1 MGPSGARLH
10 HRSSRFGVPARAW
23 LEKSRR
29 FFAVYSERRKEK
41 SRDAAR
47 CRRGWE
53 TEVFAQLARELPLP
67 PAASAALD
75 KASVMRLAISYL
87 RLRQLLPPNRLSR
100 CDAAAAAAAVEEV
113 EEDHAGESGSSL
125 DALTLRALEG
135 FVMVLSSEGDM
146 TYLSDNVGKHLG
158 LPQVEMTGNSIFEFV
173 HPCDQ
178 EELREVLA
186 QKRGAAR
193 KGADAGTERDF
204 FVRMKC
210 TITSRGKTVNLKSAT
225 WKVLHCTGHMRVCGD
240 PSGSFPEGMEQ
251 QQQQRQQHQQHQQQQ
266 QLHHHHHQQQ
276 QQQASP
282 RAFLGAPSVSR
293 ASSIPAANCLVL
305 LCSPIPHP
313 ASIET
318 PLDSRT
324 FLTRHAMDMKFTYCD
339 ERITDLI
346 GYHPKEL
353 LGRSVYEYYHAL
365 DTERVTK
372 SHHHLFGKG
381 QATTGHYRML
391 AKRGGFAWVETQA
404 TVIYSPRNAQPQCV
418 VCVNYV
424 LSGVEETGTVLSL
437 EQTERL
443 LKTRPGDS
451 SPPSSPCANLGG
463 IVGAATMGESLFIK
477 LKEEPDELAL
487 IAPTAGDEVISLNFG
502 LGHRCGGGG
511 GLQHPPSYSDLSLYD
526 DVALPSPERGDREP
540 PLGLPLTPPMA
551 AQREPCPPRD
561 SASAAFF
568 CDARVPQPSANRRQD
583 GAGKT
588 RSASEESFSP
598 LGGDLRIDTIEKLFS
613 VSPETKA
620 LPPTQEFGSD
630 LDLETV
636 APYIPM
642 DGEDFLLCIPE
653 SAPGFYSDSPLP
665 KSPPG
670 ATGPPG
676 TPATPRHLHSGIFQP
691 PEFQQPLRT
700 LAARS
705 PISQHAPLPEISFR
719 LDEFG
724 VFGLN
729 RLEETRHGKSPPSPA
744 TAAGAAA
751 TAPSAWVPSTLTAKR
766 PKLDSPRAA
775 VPPRMGANA
784 PSRMLPLAYPA
795 PHQQQHQQQQ
805 AYAPRPSDGAHYVE
819 MPGSLARFSGPFM
832 AHVVAATAAASCRK
846 RRLSNEGAVSP
857 MNLATYAQQ
866 PGLGASLA
874 VQPEP
879 YAGRACGLPAH
890 GDSRWSGDCA
900 TDKLAGP
907 GRGRQ
912 ALCRKPATDVASRLL
927 AGGSSL
933 PELTRYDCE
942 VNAPVVDCRRLLQ
955 GVELLR
961 ALDQTT

>member
-10 HRSSRFGVPARAW
+10 HRSSRFGVPARAR

-87 RLRQLLPPNRLSR
+87 RLRQLLPPSP
-100 CDAAAAAAAVEEV
+100 AEEV
-113 EEDHAGESGSSL
+113 EEEDHAGGSGSSL

-158 LPQVEMTGNSIFEFV
+158 LPQVEMTGNSIFEFI

-225 WKVLHCTGHMRVCGD
+225 WKVLHCTGHMR
-240 PSGSFPEGMEQ
+240 
-251 QQQQRQQHQQHQQQQ
+251 
-266 QLHHHHHQQQ
+266 Q

-282 RAFLGAPSVSR
+282 RAFLGAPSVPR
-293 ASSIPAANCLVL
+293 ASSIPAGSCLVL

-365 DTERVTK
+365 DAERVTK

-443 LKTRPGDS
+443 LKPHS
-451 SPPSSPCANLGG
+451 SPPSSPCANPGG
-463 IVGAATMGESLFIK
+463 IVGAATMGESLFMK

-502 LGHRCGGGG
+502 LGRESPRPRHRPG
-511 GLQHPPSYSDLSLYD
+511 Y
-526 DVALPSPERGDREP
+526 LPRA
-540 PLGLPLTPPMA
+540 PLGLPSP
-551 AQREPCPPRD
+551 
-561 SASAAFF
+561 
-568 CDARVPQPSANRRQD
+568 
-583 GAGKT
+583 GGKT
-588 RSASEESFSP
+588 TPAALAELFRSASEESFSP

-613 VSPETKA
+613 VAPETKA
-620 LPPTQEFGSD
+620 PAPTQEFGSD

-691 PEFQQPLRT
+691 PEVTHPGNAAMRADTHDSMHRCPRSASAWTSSGCSASTAWRRRGTARALLPPSRRPAPPPPLR
-700 LAARS
+700 ARGS
-705 PISQHAPLPEISFR
+705 R
-719 LDEFG
+719 
-724 VFGLN
+724 
-729 RLEETRHGKSPPSPA
+729 R
-744 TAAGAAA
+744 
-751 TAPSAWVPSTLTAKR
+751 
-766 PKLDSPRAA
+766 
-775 VPPRMGANA
+775 
-784 PSRMLPLAYPA
+784 PSRPRDPSWTPPARPCLPAWERTPRRGCCPWPTQRRTSSSTSSSRRTLRGEAAICAFVRMLVT
-795 PHQQQHQQQQ
+795 
-805 AYAPRPSDGAHYVE
+805 G
-819 MPGSLARFSGPFM
+819 
-832 AHVVAATAAASCRK
+832 
-846 RRLSNEGAVSP
+846 
-857 MNLATYAQQ
+857 
-866 PGLGASLA
+866 GASLA

-890 GDSRWSGDCA
+890 GDSRWSGGDCA

-912 ALCRKPATDVASRLL
+912 TLCRKPATGSAASLPPLFFKRSDEKDARSFGTLLRSSYVASRLL

>member
-10 HRSSRFGVPARAW
+10 HRFSRFGVPARAR
-23 LEKSRR
+23 LEKSQR

-87 RLRQLLPPNRLSR
+87 RLRQLLPPSS
-100 CDAAAAAAAVEEV
+100 AEEV
-113 EEDHAGESGSSL
+113 EEEDHAGGSGSSL

-158 LPQVEMTGNSIFEFV
+158 LPQVEMTGNSIFEFI

-225 WKVLHCTGHMRVCGD
+225 WKVLHCTGHMR
-240 PSGSFPEGMEQ
+240 
-251 QQQQRQQHQQHQQQQ
+251 
-266 QLHHHHHQQQ
+266 Q

-282 RAFLGAPSVSR
+282 RAFLGAPSVPR
-293 ASSIPAANCLVL
+293 ASSIPAGSCLVL

-365 DTERVTK
+365 DAERVTK

-443 LKTRPGDS
+443 LKPHS
-451 SPPSSPCANLGG
+451 SPPSSPCANPGG
-463 IVGAATMGESLFIK
+463 IVGAATMGESLFMK

-502 LGHRCGGGG
+502 LGRESPRPRHRPG
-511 GLQHPPSYSDLSLYD
+511 Y
-526 DVALPSPERGDREP
+526 LPRA
-540 PLGLPLTPPMA
+540 PLGLPSP
-551 AQREPCPPRD
+551 
-561 SASAAFF
+561 
-568 CDARVPQPSANRRQD
+568 
-583 GAGKT
+583 GGKT
-588 RSASEESFSP
+588 TPAALAELFRSASEESFSP

-613 VSPETKA
+613 VAPETKA
-620 LPPTQEFGSD
+620 PAPTQEFGSD

-691 PEFQQPLRT
+691 PELITTATGCRIAPQCRDFPSSAPRRLHR
-700 LAARS
+700 APRS
-705 PISQHAPLPEISFR
+705 PCSPSRTPGGR
-719 LDEFG
+719 VD
-724 VFGLN
+724 
-729 RLEETRHGKSPPSPA
+729 SPP
-744 TAAGAAA
+744 TGTRAGAAG
-751 TAPSAWVPSTLTAKR
+751 TAPPTN
-766 PKLDSPRAA
+766 SPGLAGAA
-775 VPPRMGANA
+775 
-784 PSRMLPLAYPA
+784 
-795 PHQQQHQQQQ
+795 
-805 AYAPRPSDGAHYVE
+805 RPSAVN
-819 MPGSLARFSGPFM
+819 PPQVRQPPSLLFFFNDQTRKMLGLSALYFVHHVVFFF
-832 AHVVAATAAASCRK
+832 AHVLPFLIKAIT
-846 RRLSNEGAVSP
+846 RLSRVTLVP
-857 MNLATYAQQ
+857 LY
-866 PGLGASLA
+866 
-874 VQPEP
+874 
-879 YAGRACGLPAH
+879 
-890 GDSRWSGDCA
+890 
-900 TDKLAGP
+900 
-907 GRGRQ
+907 
-912 ALCRKPATDVASRLL
+912 VASRLL

>member
-1 MGPSGARLH
+1 MAT
-10 HRSSRFGVPARAW
+10 VV
-23 LEKSRR
+23 EKKR
-29 FFAVYSERRKEK
+29 VYSERRKEK

-87 RLRQLLPPNRLSR
+87 RLRQLLPPSRLSR
-100 CDAAAAAAAVEEV
+100 CDAAAAAVAEEV
-113 EEDHAGESGSSL
+113 EEDHAGGSGSSL

-158 LPQVEMTGNSIFEFV
+158 LPQVEMTGNSIFEFI

-240 PSGSFPEGMEQ
+240 PSGSFPDGMEQ

-266 QLHHHHHQQQ
+266 QQQQLHHHHQQQ

-282 RAFLGAPSVSR
+282 RAFLGAPSVPR
-293 ASSIPAANCLVL
+293 ASSIPAGSCLVL

-365 DTERVTK
+365 DAERVTK

-443 LKTRPGDS
+443 LKPHS
-451 SPPSSPCANLGG
+451 SPPSSPCANPGG
-463 IVGAATMGESLFIK
+463 IVGAATMGESLFMK

-511 GLQHPPSYSDLSLYD
+511 GLQHPPLYSDLSLYD

-551 AQREPCPPRD
+551 APRDPRPPRD

-568 CDARVPQPSANRRQD
+568 CDARVPQTSANRRQD
-583 GAGKT
+583 SAGNT
-588 RSASEESFSP
+588 
-598 LGGDLRIDTIEKLFS
+598 
-613 VSPETKA
+613 
-620 LPPTQEFGSD
+620 EFGSD

-700 LAARS
+700 LAAPS

-729 RLEETRHGKSPPSPA
+729 RLEETRHGKSPPSPV

-766 PKLDSPRAA
+766 PKLDSPCEA
-775 VPPRMGANA
+775 VPPRVGANA

-832 AHVVAATAAASCRK
+832 AHVAATAASCRK
-846 RRLSNEGAVSP
+846 RRLSNEGAASP
-857 MNLATYAQQ
+857 MNLAAYAQQ

-890 GDSRWSGDCA
+890 GDSRWSGGDCA